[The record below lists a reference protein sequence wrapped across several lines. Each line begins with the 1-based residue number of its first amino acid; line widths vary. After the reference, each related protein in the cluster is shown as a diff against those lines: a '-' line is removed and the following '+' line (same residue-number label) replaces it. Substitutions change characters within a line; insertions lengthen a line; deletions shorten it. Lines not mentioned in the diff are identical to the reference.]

1 MATPQALA
9 VRRWVMTGA
18 IAAITVTGTFYGA
31 TLKTDQEVR
40 KVCHHHIPS
49 VFLLQIMPPST
60 YPSAWPAS
68 KPIADSLKERKRY
81 QQASPEEIISQL
93 TIARDDLVM
102 KKKEMERKI
111 AGFHEKKK
119 AKELE
124 AQRLQEQQQQ
134 QPR

>member
-1 MATPQALA
+1 MDHDG
-9 VRRWVMTGA
+9 RRCRHHCHWNNLRRG
-18 IAAITVTGTFYGA
+18 IEKRSGDQKGTA
-31 TLKTDQEVR
+31 PL
-40 KVCHHHIPS
+40 
-49 VFLLQIMPPST
+49 
-60 YPSAWPAS
+60 PSATSTQHSHFTCQPLLIS
-68 KPIADSLKERKRY
+68 PLVLNVDHVQERKRY

-124 AQRLQEQQQQ
+124 AHRAHDQQQQ
-134 QPR
+134 QGQQPR